1 MSKAASKSDCHE
13 RSLGFMSWQHVTE
26 SYNAVQV
33 TDTTTFTDDRR
44 REELDAWLYETCTQC
59 LQHMVDIVVQFYDA
73 LQPLLSRIFDLL
85 ANFIRSAWALT
96 HALSAWIAKR
106 DIGTLPA
113 EQLVSISRES
123 AFNFLKSPGVTKK

>member
-1 MSKAASKSDCHE
+1 M
-13 RSLGFMSWQHVTE
+13 
-26 SYNAVQV
+26 QV

-85 ANFIRSAWALT
+85 ANFIRSAQAPLQTSACVHSLSLKVCLLAVHNCCNINSWWCQPSAVA
-96 HALSAWIAKR
+96 ALS
-106 DIGTLPA
+106 
-113 EQLVSISRES
+113 
-123 AFNFLKSPGVTKK
+123 

>member
-1 MSKAASKSDCHE
+1 MSATLSQD
-13 RSLGFMSWQHVTE
+13 WQHVTD
-26 SYNAVQV
+26 YCNALQV

-85 ANFIRSAWALT
+85 ANFIRSACAFT
-96 HALSAWIAKR
+96 HALLAWFA
-106 DIGTLPA
+106 
-113 EQLVSISRES
+113 
-123 AFNFLKSPGVTKK
+123 

>member
-1 MSKAASKSDCHE
+1 M
-13 RSLGFMSWQHVTE
+13 
-26 SYNAVQV
+26 QV

-85 ANFIRSAWALT
+85 ANFIRSAQAAADFGLRAQ
-96 HALSAWIAKR
+96 HLLKAC
-106 DIGTLPA
+106 LPA
-113 EQLVSISRES
+113 VHMFNTIPWRCQPSAIAALVLD
-123 AFNFLKSPGVTKK
+123 AAATVTCIACYCF

>member
-1 MSKAASKSDCHE
+1 M
-13 RSLGFMSWQHVTE
+13 
-26 SYNAVQV
+26 QV

-85 ANFIRSAWALT
+85 ANFIRSA
-96 HALSAWIAKR
+96 
-106 DIGTLPA
+106 
-113 EQLVSISRES
+113 
-123 AFNFLKSPGVTKK
+123 